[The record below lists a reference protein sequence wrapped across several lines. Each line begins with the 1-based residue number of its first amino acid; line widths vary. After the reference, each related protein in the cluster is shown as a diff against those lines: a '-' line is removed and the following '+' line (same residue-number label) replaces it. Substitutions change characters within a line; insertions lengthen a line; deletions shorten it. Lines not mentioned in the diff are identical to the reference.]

1 MTDSSVTS
9 GTYTIEQGLPAPWQH
24 QDIGAVAATGTAAYA
39 SGTFTIEG
47 SGEDIWETA
56 DEFHFVYQGMSGD
69 GTIVARV
76 ASVENTNAW
85 AEAGV
90 MIRETLN
97 ADSKHASAL
106 VAPSGIGF
114 LWRTSTGG
122 TSAYDGVTGS
132 APYWVKLVRTGS
144 SFTSF
149 RSSDGVTWTQL
160 GTAVTISMTSD
171 VYVGLAVTSHADGIL
186 CTGVFDNVVVDQA
199 DCGAGIAPGDM
210 ATVCRL
216 DPNAT
221 AGAFEGVT
229 GPPPDLNGYTAL
241 YEARAGNPNNN
252 VDVAWYVSQ
261 SCQQT
266 ITTSDSESTIES
278 KINGGSQFI
287 CVQPGD
293 YTGKGVINISVSGSS
308 GARKVLRY
316 TRDGDN
322 NDEPWNQS
330 SNQQAKFRAL
340 GVDGSHWIIHRL
352 SFPPSGAVLSDEY
365 RIRLGQYSSLSNVIV
380 NRCLLEGRGQGYEGL
395 YSTIGGYWS
404 TYNSVTLQNGV
415 VRENWGASAPWAG
428 CGVAL
433 QLGTNHRIVNNEIY
447 NLSERLIQIGH
458 DGGPD
463 MSGFVV
469 ENNDLYATSSFDG
482 GTQGLNSVKAHATS
496 GNPIIWLHNRIHHS
510 RNGTWGAEGGG
521 EGRMISLAD
530 DQITDCSGWGA
541 DWVLVKDNI
550 MTDGITGVHGW
561 RYCKYNVSV
570 IGNVFYDMKWD
581 GGSTGQTEPAPC
593 PSEC

>member
-1 MTDSSVTS
+1 MLFLPRGHRVTTSTLKAIAYKAGMSDSGVTSATYTIRRPVEAPAVNPAAGTYTTAQSVTITSATTGATIRYTTDGSTPSQTNGTVYSAPVTITVTTTLKAIAYKAGMTDSTVTS
-9 GTYTIEQGLPAPWQH
+9 GTYTIEQALPTPWQH

-39 SGTFTIEG
+39 AGTFTIEG
-47 SGEDIWETA
+47 SGADIWETA
-56 DEFHFVYQGMSGD
+56 DEFHFAYRGMSGD

-132 APYWVKLVRTGS
+132 APYWVKLVRTGD
-144 SFTSF
+144 SFSAY
-149 RSSDGVTWTQL
+149 RSGDGATWTQL
-160 GTAVTISMTSD
+160 GTAVTISMTSS
-171 VYVGLAVTSHADGIL
+171 VYVGLAVTSHADGTL
-186 CTGVFDNVVVDQA
+186 CTGVLDNVVVDQA
-199 DCGAGIAPGDM
+199 DCGDGIAPGDM

-241 YEARAGNPNNN
+241 YEARADNPNNN

-330 SNQQAKFRAL
+330 SDQQAKFRAL
-340 GVDGSHWIIHRL
+340 GVDGSYWIIHRL

-365 RIRLGQYSSLSNVIV
+365 RIRLGQYSSL
-380 NRCLLEGRGQGYEGL
+380 
-395 YSTIGGYWS
+395 
-404 TYNSVTLQNGV
+404 
-415 VRENWGASAPWAG
+415 
-428 CGVAL
+428 
-433 QLGTNHRIVNNEIY
+433 
-447 NLSERLIQIGH
+447 ER
-458 DGGPD
+458 
-463 MSGFVV
+463 
-469 ENNDLYATSSFDG
+469 
-482 GTQGLNSVKAHATS
+482 
-496 GNPIIWLHNRIHHS
+496 R
-510 RNGTWGAEGGG
+510 R
-521 EGRMISLAD
+521 R
-530 DQITDCSGWGA
+530 
-541 DWVLVKDNI
+541 
-550 MTDGITGVHGW
+550 
-561 RYCKYNVSV
+561 
-570 IGNVFYDMKWD
+570 
-581 GGSTGQTEPAPC
+581 
-593 PSEC
+593 